1 MLSVAQ
7 ARQRILDRVGR
18 LAAEDVPLRE
28 AAGRVLAE
36 EVRATTDVPGFT
48 NSAMDGYAVLAQDV
62 AAAGPANPVRLPLRG
77 EVRAGVGPPH
87 PLQAGTAIRI
97 MTGAPVPAGA
107 DAVVRVEDTA
117 EEDGAVLVRASVSA
131 GTSLRAAGSD
141 LRAGDLVAA
150 PGRVLSPGVIGVCA
164 AAGRTSLRCLRR
176 PSVMVL
182 TTGDELRDVGEPL
195 GPGQIVN
202 TNRYTLA
209 AAVEEAGGLVLDAGV
224 APDEREEIAAA
235 LRQADAADLV
245 ISSGGVSMGTY
256 DLVRDLLAQEGR
268 IDFWQVALRPGKPLA
283 FGSVRGVPLIGLP
296 GNPVSSLVAFEL
308 FARPAL
314 LKMQAREDRER
325 PRLWARTED
334 ALSSPPHLEQYFR
347 GIARRQDD
355 GISVRLTGDQG
366 SHVLR
371 SMADANCL
379 VILPLETGQIP
390 AGERVEIIELAP
402 IR

>member
-7 ARQRILDRVGR
+7 ARQRILDQVGR

-48 NSAMDGYAVLAQDV
+48 NSAMDGYAVLARDV

-77 EVRAGVGPPH
+77 EVRAGVAPPH

-117 EEDGAVLVRASVSA
+117 EEDGAVLIRASVSA

-150 PGRVLSPGVIGVCA
+150 PGRVVSPGVIGVCA

-195 GPGQIVN
+195 EPGQIVN

-224 APDEREEIAAA
+224 ARDEREQIAAA
-235 LRQADAADLV
+235 LRQAAAADLV
-245 ISSGGVSMGTY
+245 ISSGGVSMGAY

-334 ALSSPPHLEQYFR
+334 ALSGPPHLEQYFR
-347 GIARRQDD
+347 GVARRQDD

-379 VILPLETGQIP
+379 VILPLKTGQIP
-390 AGERVEIIELAP
+390 AGGRVEIIELAP

>member
-379 VILPLETGQIP
+379 VILPLKTGQIP

>member
-7 ARQRILDRVGR
+7 ARQRILDQVGR

-48 NSAMDGYAVLAQDV
+48 NSAMDGYAVLARDV

-77 EVRAGVGPPH
+77 EVRAGVAPPH

-117 EEDGAVLVRASVSA
+117 EEDGAVLIRASVSA

-150 PGRVLSPGVIGVCA
+150 PGRVVSPGVIGVCA

-195 GPGQIVN
+195 EPGQIVN

-224 APDEREEIAAA
+224 ARDEREQIAAA

-308 FARPAL
+308 FARPAV

-334 ALSSPPHLEQYFR
+334 ALSGPPHLEQYFR
-347 GIARRQDD
+347 GVARRQDD

-379 VILPLETGQIP
+379 VILPLKTGQIP
-390 AGERVEIIELAP
+390 AGGRVEIIELAP

>member
-1 MLSVAQ
+1 M
-7 ARQRILDRVGR
+7 
-18 LAAEDVPLRE
+18 
-28 AAGRVLAE
+28 
-36 EVRATTDVPGFT
+36 
-48 NSAMDGYAVLAQDV
+48 LAQDV

-77 EVRAGVGPPH
+77 EVRAGVAPPH

-150 PGRVLSPGVIGVCA
+150 PGRVVSPGVIGVCA

-325 PRLWARTED
+325 PRLWARTDD
-334 ALSSPPHLEQYFR
+334 ALSGPPHLEQYFR

-379 VILPLETGQIP
+379 VILPLETGQLP

>member
-1 MLSVAQ
+1 VLSVAQ
-7 ARQRILDRVGR
+7 ARQRILDQVGR

-48 NSAMDGYAVLAQDV
+48 NSAMDGYAVLARDV

-77 EVRAGVGPPH
+77 EVRAGVAPPH

-117 EEDGAVLVRASVSA
+117 EEDGAVLIRASVSA

-150 PGRVLSPGVIGVCA
+150 PGRVVSPGVIGVCA

-195 GPGQIVN
+195 EPGQIVN

-224 APDEREEIAAA
+224 ARDEREQIAAA
-235 LRQADAADLV
+235 LRQAAAADLV
-245 ISSGGVSMGTY
+245 ISSGGVSMGAY

-334 ALSSPPHLEQYFR
+334 ALSGPPHLEQYFR
-347 GIARRQDD
+347 GVARRQDD

-379 VILPLETGQIP
+379 VILPLKTGQIP
-390 AGERVEIIELAP
+390 AGGRVEIIELAP

>member
-7 ARQRILDRVGR
+7 ARQRILDQVGR

-28 AAGRVLAE
+28 AAGWVLAE

-77 EVRAGVGPPH
+77 EVRAGVAPPH

-379 VILPLETGQIP
+379 VILPLEIGQIP